1 MWGRRSPSTGRRR
14 SGPSRLKLAPEEG
27 DRGPFLLPC
36 PGPAAAVPQ
45 EAGTGSPGTSPGG
58 AEGATVPWGCRGP
71 EAPCSLPGVFLE
83 GQETWQCPRPEAR
96 PSLGSSPRLVR
107 PGRPQLPIQ
116 GVATPAAAAGG
127 LRVHPAAPAEPA
139 LGALAPRPWSCFP
152 RRKDDSPIP
161 CVSPSRPPGPWLEP
175 HPVVPWW
182 GAAPPQDHPA
192 GRPRTACLLGPGPGH
207 LGLLSLWGGQR
218 ALSCQLRGSQ
228 ARIIPPLPLAR
239 PPAPPASWP
248 FWERVSCPI
257 GHPRT
262 AGGASGHGGRGEA
275 LA

>member
-1 MWGRRSPSTGRRR
+1 MPSSGGQAFSGFQSPLGASRPTPASHPGRGHTCSSCRRPPCSSSSACRAGPGSPR
-14 SGPSRLKLAPEEG
+14 PPPLV
-27 DRGPFLLPC
+27 LLP
-36 PGPAAAVPQ
+36 PP
-45 EAGTGSPGTSPGG
+45 
-58 AEGATVPWGCRGP
+58 
-71 EAPCSLPGVFLE
+71 
-83 GQETWQCPRPEAR
+83 
-96 PSLGSSPRLVR
+96 
-107 PGRPQLPIQ
+107 
-116 GVATPAAAAGG
+116 
-127 LRVHPAAPAEPA
+127 
-139 LGALAPRPWSCFP
+139 
-152 RRKDDSPIP
+152 RKDDSPIP

-228 ARIIPPLPLAR
+228 ARIIPLLPLAR

-248 FWERVSCPI
+248 FSERVSCPI